1 MKPLKPEPAGGPN
14 LLLSGP
20 AHRRTHRPM
29 HEAPPIVFFDA
40 GCGLCTG
47 LVRLLGRANKDGRVR
62 FEPLSGGV
70 ARRLLQPRQLA
81 RDTLWLREN
90 GRLRGR
96 STAVL
101 RLMWLLGWPWNLA
114 APLLLVPRPLR
125 DRVYEAVAR
134 RRRGNTLPRARSS

>member
-14 LLLSGP
+14 RQPSGT
-20 AHRRTHRPM
+20 AHRPPR
-29 HEAPPIVFFDA
+29 EAQPIGPPIVFFDA

-47 LVRLLGRANKDGRVR
+47 LVKLLGRANQDGRVR
-62 FEPLSGGV
+62 FEPLTGGL
-70 ARRLLQPRQLA
+70 ARRLLKPRQLA

-90 GRLRGR
+90 GRLHER

-125 DRVYEAVAR
+125 DWVYEAIAR
-134 RRRGNTLPRARSS
+134 RRPGNSFPRARSS

>member
-1 MKPLKPEPAGGPN
+1 MPGTASRG
-14 LLLSGP
+14 
-20 AHRRTHRPM
+20 THPPM
-29 HEAPPIVFFDA
+29 WKAPPIVFFDA

-47 LVRLLGRANKDGRVR
+47 LVRLLGRANRDGRLR
-62 FEPLSGGV
+62 FEPLSGDV
-70 ARRLLQPRQLA
+70 ARRLLQPVELA
-81 RDTLWLREN
+81 ADSLWLWEN

-125 DRVYEAVAR
+125 DRVYDAIAR
-134 RRRGNTLPRARSS
+134 RRGSSFRWGRLS